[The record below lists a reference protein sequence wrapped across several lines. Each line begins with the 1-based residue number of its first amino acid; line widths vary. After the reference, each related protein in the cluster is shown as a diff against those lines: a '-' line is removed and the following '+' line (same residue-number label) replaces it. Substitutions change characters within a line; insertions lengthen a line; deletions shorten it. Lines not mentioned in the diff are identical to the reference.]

1 MGMAASQ
8 ARLLTITA
16 RMHDVEYQAQ
26 SIQNAKI
33 QLSTQSDQV
42 YQDYLAALDATT
54 LTIKDTQGN
63 TITANFN
70 NLFGI
75 DAINPKSNTS
85 YALFDDKGRLV
96 VEDDIA
102 TKYNDF
108 KKSGAEPDAYAFA
121 MWMLNPNGCNPED
134 LDLTEAETSIAGQ
147 TTNLSGTQ
155 EKLNEILQKALDSII
170 NDGKGADSAIDYS
183 KESLKNAIKK
193 AKENDKNQDTK
204 VLEKALEEYEA
215 LEKSYKYKL
224 YQQNAEKIYDKVFGE
239 DAATDYFDQDDFNYF
254 VRMYNEIKQAGG
266 CVSIKEFDGELGG
279 NASTDSDWLK
289 NQLSS
294 GKFSICT
301 VKDERNGDYTIST
314 TSTATDSYVGE
325 TTTTS
330 IDKKA
335 LAKAEAEYEHETKK
349 IDQKDKKYD
358 MELSKLEAERTA
370 LKTEY
375 DSVKQ
380 VAKDNIERTFGI
392 FS

>member
-85 YALFDDKGRLV
+85 YALFDEKGRLV

-147 TTNLSGTQ
+147 TTNLNDTQ
-155 EKLNEILQKALDSII
+155 EKLDKII
-170 NDGKGADSAIDYS
+170 KEAIDNTGLNANGDFAYN
-183 KESLKNAIKK
+183 KGGLEAAIDHLKGGDKSTK
-193 AKENDKNQDTK
+193 GNDKSIKD
-204 VLEKALEEYEA
+204 LEKALEEYEA

-224 YQQNAEKIYDKVFGE
+224 YQQNAEKIYDKVFE
-239 DAATDYFDQDDFNYF
+239 QDAATDYFDQDDFNYF

-301 VKDERNGDYTIST
+301 VKDEKNGDYTIST

-380 VAKDNIERTFGI
+380 VAKDNI
-392 FS
+392 